1 MNDEE
6 EEKSIAIL
14 ERKASNLSTELL
26 SSSFQI
32 NDDFS
37 KIKKDFYKSLST
49 ALRIIQKQKEE
60 IIELRISLLEK
71 DDEIKKKDIMRFCL
85 S

>member
-6 EEKSIAIL
+6 EAIHSL
-14 ERKASNLSTELL
+14 EIKATNLSTELL
-26 SSSFQI
+26 SSSFHI

-37 KIKKDFYKSLST
+37 KIRKDFYKSLLI

-60 IIELRISLLEK
+60 IIDLRLSILEK

-85 S
+85 T